1 LVKVV
6 SHLEMQVPTAEVAQ
20 VVAPKV
26 DMEVAAVVQQSDWE
40 LTQQI

>member
-1 LVKVV
+1 
-6 SHLEMQVPTAEVAQ
+6 MQVPTVVVAQ

-26 DMEVAAVVQQSDWE
+26 VMEVVAVVQQSDWE